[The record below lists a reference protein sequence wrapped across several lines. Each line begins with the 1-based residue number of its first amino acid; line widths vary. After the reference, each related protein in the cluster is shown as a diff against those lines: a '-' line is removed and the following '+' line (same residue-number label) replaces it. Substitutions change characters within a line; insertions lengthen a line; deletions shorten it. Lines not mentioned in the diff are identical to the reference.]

1 MPKAKK
7 PSVTPDRRRDWLRR
21 YEVEAETPPA
31 IAKKDSYDVRTV
43 RKQIELARQEKD
55 IREAKLTVLRD
66 AMVNHYQDLCKLA
79 GDINSEVNK
88 KVPISEGLTTNPI
101 WSALQQHIPRSALW
115 KNIDRWNTSHQKL
128 GEINSEIH
136 ELLRKKILSEP
147 RLNFMDIAGSEQIT
161 LNLIDFFSSRID
173 QRVKGGTCL
182 DIEKYFSVEHTGGH
196 LHAAKVGAYGVGTI
210 NPEQEQEQVS
220 ILKQAL
226 YDFESDITEWEKS
239 QELQFIYNGLNGLKK
254 SITEELD
261 VLTLRRV
268 VPGRCKYCPL

>member
-7 PSVTPDRRRDWLRR
+7 PSVTPDKRRDWLRR
-21 YEVEAETPPA
+21 VEVEAQSPPA
-31 IAKKDSYDVRTV
+31 IAKKDEYDVRTV
-43 RKQIELARQEKD
+43 RKQIELARQERD
-55 IREAKLTVLRD
+55 VREAKLTVLRD

-115 KNIDRWNTSHQKL
+115 KNIDRWKTSHQKL

-147 RLNFMDIAGSEQIT
+147 RLNFMDIAGSEQII

-173 QRVKGGTCL
+173 QRVQGGTCL
-182 DIEKYFSVEHTGGH
+182 DIEKYFRVEHKGGQ
-196 LHAAKVGAYGVGTI
+196 LDAAMVGGYNVGPI
-210 NPEQEQEQVS
+210 NPEKEQEQVS

-226 YDFESDITEWEKS
+226 YDFESDITEWGKS
-239 QELQFIYNGLNGLKK
+239 QELQFTYNELNGLKK

>member
-43 RKQIELARQEKD
+43 RKQIELARQERD

-88 KVPISEGLTTNPI
+88 KAPISEGLTTNPI

-136 ELLRKKILSEP
+136 ELLRKKILSEA
-147 RLNFMDIAGSEQIT
+147 RLNFMDIAGNEQII
-161 LNLIDFFSSRID
+161 LNFIDFFSFRLD
-173 QRVKGGTCL
+173 QRVKGGTSL
-182 DIEKYFSVEHTGGH
+182 DIEKYFHVEHTGGH
-196 LHAAKVGAYGVGTI
+196 LHAAMVGAYNVGPI
-210 NPEQEQEQVS
+210 NPEMEQEQVS
-220 ILKQAL
+220 ILKQVL